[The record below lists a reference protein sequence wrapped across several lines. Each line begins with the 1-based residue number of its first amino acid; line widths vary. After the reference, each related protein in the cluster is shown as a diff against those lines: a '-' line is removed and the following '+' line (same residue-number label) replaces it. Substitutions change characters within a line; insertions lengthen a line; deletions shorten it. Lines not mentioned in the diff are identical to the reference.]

1 MKELQAGIQRIQ
13 AKCIPL
19 NRNPVSEKKPRT
31 QGRSHPT
38 TVQGLPQRVG
48 EQQRPLLSFPS
59 FPLRSSLEV
68 LRKRM
73 TKGMT
78 RLESQAERINRLSAE
93 LEIAVLE
100 LKAIASDL
108 NRDWKAIQAT
118 QKSATSTDVCEY
130 RTAAIPQ
137 VEIKPDGLFILK
149 SRSID
154 LFQAERDAAILAQTL
169 RHRAKKKQGH
179 RNGR

>member
-1 MKELQAGIQRIQ
+1 MDMKELQAGIQRIQ

-48 EQQRPLLSFPS
+48 EQQKPLLS

-118 QKSATSTDVCEY
+118 QKSSTSTDVCEY
-130 RTAAIPQ
+130 RTAAVPQ
-137 VEIKPDGLFILK
+137 VEIRPDGSFILK

-169 RHRAKKKQGH
+169 RHRAKKKQGRH
-179 RNGR
+179 NGR

>member
-19 NRNPVSEKKPRT
+19 NRNPVSEKKPRK

-38 TVQGLPQRVG
+38 MVKAPPQQLG
-48 EQQRPLLSFPS
+48 EPQRPLLSFPVG
-59 FPLRSSLEV
+59 SSLEV

-73 TKGMT
+73 SKGMR

-93 LEIAVLE
+93 LEVAVLE
-100 LKAIASDL
+100 LKAIASDI

-118 QKSATSTDVCEY
+118 QKSSTSTAICEY
-130 RTAAIPQ
+130 RAAVVPQ
-137 VEIKPDGLFILK
+137 VEIKSDGSFVLQ
-149 SRSID
+149 SRAVD
-154 LFQAERDAAILAQTL
+154 LFQAEREAALLAQTL
-169 RHRAKKKQGH
+169 RHRAKQKREH
-179 RNGR
+179 RSGK

>member
-19 NRNPVSEKKPRT
+19 NRKPMSEKKPRK

-38 TVQGLPQRVG
+38 TVKALPQPVG
-48 EQQRPLLSFPS
+48 EPQRPLLSFPI
-59 FPLRSSLEV
+59 RSSLEV

-73 TKGMT
+73 TKGMR

-93 LEIAVLE
+93 LEVAVLE
-100 LKAIASDL
+100 LKAIAFEI

-118 QKSATSTDVCEY
+118 QKSSTSTNICEY
-130 RTAAIPQ
+130 RAAVVPQ
-137 VEIKPDGLFILK
+137 VEIKSDGSFILK
-149 SRSID
+149 SRAVD
-154 LFQAERDAAILAQTL
+154 LFQAEREAALLAQTL
-169 RHRAKKKQGH
+169 RHRAKQKREH
-179 RNGR
+179 RSSK